1 MVDLQGRGVP
11 PRFSDRTLDS
21 YVPETVSQATALGAA
36 RRMVE
41 GAIRNLVLVGATGL
55 GKTHLAAAVV
65 RALVERDYLAPDDA
79 EQVYVDTGR
88 WPERLVLPRWLN
100 VADAVAAVRF
110 EMDAPADDRDVTL
123 LVRRARTHPALL
135 VLDDLG
141 RERSSDWTGELIYSV
156 INARYEAMLPTL
168 VTSNLTPA
176 ELAASTY
183 WTSVSRLAEDGEL
196 IKVEGP
202 DHRLSARPT
211 ALEASERR
219 RIAAPVTRLES
230 SA

>member
-1 MVDLQGRGVP
+1 MVELQGGRVP
-11 PRFSDRTLDS
+11 ARFADRTLDTYDPAS
-21 YVPETVSQATALGAA
+21 RSQALALDAA

-41 GAIRNLVLVGATGL
+41 DGIHNLVLVGATGL
-55 GKTHLAAAVV
+55 GKTHLAAGVV
-65 RALVERDYLAPDDA
+65 HALVERDYLAPDDA

-100 VADAVAAVRF
+100 VADAIAAVRL
-110 EMDAPADDRDVTL
+110 EMDAPADDRDATL
-123 LVRRARTHPALL
+123 TVRRARTHPALV

-141 RERSSDWTGELIYSV
+141 REKTSDWTGELIYHV

-168 VTSNLTPA
+168 VTSNLTPG

-196 IKVEGP
+196 VWVEGQ
-202 DHRLSARPT
+202 DHRLARP
-211 ALEASERR
+211 RVR
-219 RIAAPVTRLES
+219 RIAAPVARLEPGPS
-230 SA
+230 DGSGR